1 VICPTCGTP
10 NEAGRKFCGECATR
24 LTVTCPNCGSPN
36 TPGIKFCGECGTS
49 LVDVAGATATRAA
62 AAGADRPTPPSG
74 PVAERRLVSV
84 LFIDLV
90 GFTTFAEGRDAE
102 DVRETLS
109 RYFDLASDV
118 ITRYG
123 GTIEKF
129 IGDAVMALWGAP
141 IAREDDAE
149 RAVRAALD
157 LVRAVPTLGSGIES
171 RAGVLTGEAA
181 VTLGATN
188 QGMVAGDLVNTA
200 ARLQAAAPPGA
211 VLVGEATHRAAAMAI
226 AFEEAGEHVLKGK
239 TTPVPAWRA
248 IRVVAERGGRNRVEA
263 LEGPF
268 VGRDE
273 ELRLLKDLF
282 HATQREKRT
291 RLVSVVGPAGIG
303 KSRLAREFLIYVD
316 GLLDNVWWHD
326 GRCPAYGDGISFWAL
341 GEMVRGRA
349 GLLETDDE
357 ATTRAKV
364 AETVARHLPDPEER
378 RWVEGA
384 LLALL
389 GLAADVD
396 PQQLFAAWRTFFERL
411 AATQPVVM
419 VFEDLHFAD
428 SGLLDFIDH
437 LLEWSRSFPIYVVTL
452 ARPELLDKRPTWGAA
467 QRSFTSMTLEPLG
480 DEAMREL
487 LDGLVPGLPAAAV
500 EAIVARADGIPLYAV
515 ETVRMLLADNKL
527 TVSAGV
533 YRPVGDL
540 TDLAVPQ
547 TLTALI
553 ASRLDALDA
562 ADRGLI
568 SDAAVLGQS
577 FTLAGLAAV
586 AGIPETELEP
596 RLRALVRRELLAQEA
611 DPRSPE
617 RGQYAF
623 VQALIREVAYH
634 TLARNDRKVRHLAA
648 ARFFESVGSDELAGA
663 LASHYVAAR
672 ENASEGAEAD
682 ALGGQARLA
691 LRGAAERASALGARD
706 QALGFYRQ
714 AIAVT
719 SDPAELADLH
729 ERAAQAAILALHWDD
744 AFELLAQA
752 IELYRTTGDRLR
764 EATAIADLA
773 TWQADGGRPEAAL
786 VLLDRAW
793 EEIGDFAETEAGAR
807 LMVAFA
813 RVHGSIDEPD
823 AAAAWGER
831 ATVAGERLDLIEVIV
846 RGLHHRGSALLRL
859 NRARE
864 AMILIRGAGEL
875 AQAHGL
881 LDSETRSRT
890 LQTFVAQWDDPRA
903 GLEVARTGQQLA
915 ERVGSRRLSLLMVGN
930 GVACAGRVGDWDWAV
945 ALLGEWSTVDI
956 PDAQR
961 LELIADQVMF
971 DSQRG
976 LDPSAQIAAMEPM
989 TIGLSDPQYGSYR
1002 SWAGAWAALATGRL
1016 GDAAA
1021 SARAAAEAT
1030 KYFAPIT
1037 LPLAA
1042 RASLWEGGTEE
1053 VRRVLDELGRVFSK
1067 GAALSADILTI
1078 RAGLAALE
1086 GRPSEAMALY
1096 RDALRAWQAL
1106 GLQWDEA
1113 LCSIDMVSVLDPS
1126 EPEVRAAA
1134 ESARAILTRLGAAP
1148 YLARLSTALA
1158 RSGAVSGGDRRT
1170 EEFAPAGS
1178 DLGVEA

>member
-1 VICPTCGTP
+1 MTCSS
-10 NEAGRKFCGECATR
+10 
-24 LTVTCPNCGSPN
+24 CGSAN
-36 TPGIKFCGECGTS
+36 TPGVKFCGECGTA
-49 LVDVAGATATRAA
+49 LIEPAGATGPGSSDPTAGTATS
-62 AAGADRPTPPSG
+62 AGKA
-74 PVAERRLVSV
+74 VAERRLVSV

-109 RYFDLASDV
+109 RYFDLATDI

-157 LVRAVPTLGSGIES
+157 LVRAVPTLGPGIES

-200 ARLQAAAPPGA
+200 ARLQAAAPAGA

-248 IRVVAERGGRNRVEA
+248 IRVVAERGGRNRIEA

-282 HATQREKRT
+282 HATNREKRT

-316 GLLDNVWWHD
+316 GLVDNVWWHD

-341 GEMVRGRA
+341 GEMVRGRS
-349 GLLETDDE
+349 GLLEADDE

-378 RWVEGA
+378 RWVERA

-389 GLAADVD
+389 GHASDVD
-396 PQQLFAAWRTFFERL
+396 PQELFAAWRTFFERL

-452 ARPELLDKRPTWGAA
+452 ARPELLDRRPTWGAA

-480 DEAMREL
+480 DGAMREL
-487 LDGLVPGLPAAAV
+487 LDGLVPGLPVGAV
-500 EAIVARADGIPLYAV
+500 DAIVARADGIPLYAV

-527 TVSAGV
+527 AMSNGA

-577 FTLAGLAAV
+577 FTLAGLSAV
-586 AGIPETELEP
+586 AGIAETELEP

-648 ARFFESVGSDELAGA
+648 ARFFESIGSDELAGA

-672 ENASEGAEAD
+672 ENATEGAEAN

-729 ERAAQAAILALHWDD
+729 ERAAHAASLALHWEDSL
-744 AFELLAQA
+744 ELLARA
-752 IELYRTTGDRLR
+752 IELYRTTGDRPR
-764 EATAIADLA
+764 EAVATAELA
-773 TWQADGGRPEAAL
+773 RWQADNAQPEPAL
-786 VLLDRAW
+786 VLLNHAW
-793 EEIGDFAETEAGAR
+793 EELGDLADSEAGAR
-807 LMVAFA
+807 LMTAFA
-813 RVHGSIDEPD
+813 RVH
-823 AAAAWGER
+823 AALGETEAALAWAER
-831 ATVAGERLDLIEVIV
+831 AVVIGERLDLMEVIV
-846 RGLHHRGSALLRL
+846 RALHSRGSALVRL
-859 NRARE
+859 NRSRE
-864 AMILIRGAGEL
+864 GMMLVRGAGEL
-875 AQAHGL
+875 AQAQGL
-881 LDSETRSRT
+881 LEGETRSRT
-890 LQTFVAQWDDPRA
+890 LQTFLAQWDDPRA
-903 GLEVARTGQQLA
+903 GLEAARAGQQLA
-915 ERVGSRRLSLLMVGN
+915 ERVGSRSLSLLMVGN
-930 GVACAGRVGDWDWAV
+930 GVSCATRVGEWDWAV
-945 ALLGEWSTVDI
+945 ALLAEWSTVDV

-961 LELIADQVMF
+961 VELIADQIVL
-971 DSQRG
+971 DANRG
-976 LDPSAQIAAMEPM
+976 LDPSAEIAAMEPLV
-989 TIGLSDPQYGSYR
+989 IGLTDAQFASYR
-1002 SWAGAWAALATGRL
+1002 WMAVAYTALATGRL
-1016 GDAAA
+1016 SDTVA
-1021 SARAAAEAT
+1021 SARAAFETTA
-1030 KYFAPIT
+1030 YFGAMA

-1042 RASLWEGGTEE
+1042 RASLWAGEAQAIPPL
-1053 VRRVLDELGRVFSK
+1053 LDELRGLAAR
-1067 GAALSADILTI
+1067 GAALTADILTV

-1086 GRPSEAMALY
+1086 GRPTDAMSLY
-1096 RDALRAWQAL
+1096 RDALRGWQAL

-1113 LCSIDMVSVLDPS
+1113 LCSIDMASVLDPS
-1126 EPEVRAAA
+1126 DPEVRAAA
-1134 ESARAILTRLGAAP
+1134 ETARSILARLGAAP
-1148 YLARLSTALA
+1148 YLDRLSTALT
-1158 RSGAVSGGDRRT
+1158 RSAADDGERTAEEALAVD
-1170 EEFAPAGS
+1170 AN
-1178 DLGVEA
+1178 LGVQT